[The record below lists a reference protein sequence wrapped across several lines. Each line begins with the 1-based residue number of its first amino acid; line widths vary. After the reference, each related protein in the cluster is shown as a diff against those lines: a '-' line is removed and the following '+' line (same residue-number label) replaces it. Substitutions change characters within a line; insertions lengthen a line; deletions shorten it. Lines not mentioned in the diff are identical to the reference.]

1 MMGTTVVTGGAG
13 FLGLNIVETLLREA
27 ESVVLFDIHP
37 VASDVTVHL
46 KALGDLRIVAADVR
60 DAKAVAETVASHGV
74 QCVVHAAAVTP
85 NIEREVSAPTQIV
98 DTNFTGM
105 RNVLEAI
112 RQAPH
117 IRLINVGTA
126 GVYGSLDGPVDG
138 LPIAESRPLA
148 PKSLYAISKLAAEGL
163 VERYASLFGF
173 DAVNF
178 RAGYCFGPWEHET
191 GMRDPMS
198 IQLQLL
204 RLAVAGQHAVIP
216 RDCLKDWTYSRDVAG
231 AVLHA
236 LRNSGRPVGPYNL
249 SGPAQ
254 WSISSYARGLADHFS
269 GFSYSIAPA
278 PDDHRVNVSYNGSGD
293 RPSFD
298 LNMLIHALGYAPG
311 FGMKEAMTDY
321 LRWADDWLAG
331 SSMMP
336 KIGYRFS
343 GKHAPGLDPGDHAQT
358 IR

>member
-1 MMGTTVVTGGAG
+1 LEKQAMKMGTIVVTGGAG
-13 FLGLNIVETLLREA
+13 FLGLNIVETLLGAA

-37 VASDVTVHL
+37 VPPDVTAHL
-46 KALGDLRIVAADVR
+46 EALGDLRIVAADVR
-60 DAKAVAETVASHGV
+60 DAAAVAEIVASHGV

-85 NIEREVSAPTQIV
+85 DIEREVSAPTQIV

-112 RQAPH
+112 RRAPH

-126 GVYGSLDGPVDG
+126 GVYGRLDGPVDG
-138 LPIAESRPLA
+138 LPIAETRPLA

-163 VERYASLFGF
+163 VERYASLFRF
-173 DAVNF
+173 DAINF

-204 RLAVAGQHAVIP
+204 RLAVTGQHAVIP

-269 GFSYSIAPA
+269 GFSYSIASA
-278 PDDHRVNVSYNGSGD
+278 PDDPGANVSYNGSPD

-298 LNMLIHALGYAPG
+298 LNMLIHTLGYAPS
-311 FGMKEAMTDY
+311 FGVEEAMSDY
-321 LRWADDWLAG
+321 LRWADDWLARQI
-331 SSMMP
+331 MLP
-336 KIGYRFS
+336 KSGYRVSDKHAS
-343 GKHAPGLDPGDHAQT
+343 GKH
-358 IR
+358 